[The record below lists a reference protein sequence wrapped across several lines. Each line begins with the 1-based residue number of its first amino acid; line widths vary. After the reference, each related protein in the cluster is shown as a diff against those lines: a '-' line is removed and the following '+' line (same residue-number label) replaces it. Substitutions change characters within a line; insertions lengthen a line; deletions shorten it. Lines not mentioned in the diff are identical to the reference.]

1 MVVKHLLIVIT
12 KICTSPMQTSCIGFT
27 AVALGITDCG
37 ISEST
42 FFKKNAR
49 FNNLDAWNYHS
60 ALAHCV
66 KLMSLEYVY
75 PKYHNKFKTYHYNV
89 GIYVIVTLNA

>member
-1 MVVKHLLIVIT
+1 MH
-12 KICTSPMQTSCIGFT
+12 TSCIGFT
-27 AVALGITDCG
+27 AVALGLLIVAYLNLL
-37 ISEST
+37 SL
-42 FFKKNAR
+42 KNAR